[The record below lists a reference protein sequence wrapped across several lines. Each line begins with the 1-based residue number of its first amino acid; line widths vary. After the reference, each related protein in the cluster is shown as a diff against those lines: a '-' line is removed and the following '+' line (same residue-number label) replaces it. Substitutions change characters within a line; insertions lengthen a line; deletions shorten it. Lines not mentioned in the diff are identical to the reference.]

1 MNNMRKAKRGGG
13 DLIRSFHKNRKACDP
28 EWVLGHLCDGDSNQ
42 DGRSIP
48 FDWVTSDCCRS
59 VVSISLCTGL
69 EHLHVVNLAAI
80 QKLSDNQ
87 NLVQEKKGFFA
98 CTGYFIDWNEST
110 AILTSASLVRNSGD
124 ENKINES
131 LRIEVLLPSMERKEG
146 TLEHYNLHYNVA
158 LAGIGG
164 PLITLDGDVLG
175 MNFYD
180 KKIGTPFLSWRH
192 ICKILASFEGK
203 RYSSACHTL
212 MLKFAMVV
220 ILLVGLS
227 GKCLPSDA
235 TDRFNRWPVPMPY
248 WCLPKDK
255 PEVHDDGDVFTV
267 GYIMGTRTML
277 C

>member
-1 MNNMRKAKRGGG
+1 M
-13 DLIRSFHKNRKACDP
+13 LSH
-28 EWVLGHLCDGDSNQ
+28 W
-42 DGRSIP
+42 
-48 FDWVTSDCCRS
+48 
-59 VVSISLCTGL
+59 
-69 EHLHVVNLAAI
+69 LH
-80 QKLSDNQ
+80 SM
-87 NLVQEKKGFFA
+87 EKKGFFA

-158 LAGIGG
+158 LVSVKHRHHLRAVNPRLSMSLISHVAAVGRCFQSGSLMAMSGPLVSWSGTLDCDFLVRSSCKITKAGIGG

-203 RYSSACHTL
+203 RYSSACHTCYR
-212 MLKFAMVV
+212 
-220 ILLVGLS
+220 S
-227 GKCLPSDA
+227 EH
-235 TDRFNRWPVPMPY
+235 FNK
-248 WCLPKDK
+248 LID
-255 PEVHDDGDVFTV
+255 
-267 GYIMGTRTML
+267 
-277 C
+277 

>member
-1 MNNMRKAKRGGG
+1 MHR
-13 DLIRSFHKNRKACDP
+13 LF
-28 EWVLGHLCDGDSNQ
+28 
-42 DGRSIP
+42 
-48 FDWVTSDCCRS
+48 
-59 VVSISLCTGL
+59 
-69 EHLHVVNLAAI
+69 
-80 QKLSDNQ
+80 
-87 NLVQEKKGFFA
+87 
-98 CTGYFIDWNEST
+98 YDWNEST
-110 AILTSASLVRNSGD
+110 AILTSASLVRNSSD
-124 ENKINES
+124 ENKINEN

-158 LAGIGG
+158 LVSVKDRHHLRAVNPRLSMSLISHVAAVGRCFQSGSLMAMSGRLVSWSGTLDCDFLVRSSCKITKAGIGG

-203 RYSSACHTL
+203 SNVEVCDGSDP
-212 MLKFAMVV
+212 
-220 ILLVGLS
+220 S
-227 GKCLPSDA
+227 GGPFWKMPSDA